1 MTGPAVVSIAR
12 IDPELARRSWGRV
25 QRLVAGDGL
34 GNAENLQCF
43 IAVFGHGD
51 PLPETIE
58 RVRRVLAAGTPD
70 RLRPHI
76 AVQAALS
83 SEPSA
88 DTPGTL
94 YVNWLFE
101 PGVPNELVEDIYMH
115 TLPLAIFAA
124 IQGAPKARVTWP
136 HDDEIAARVV
146 TAAAP
151 PKGGVQ

>member
-70 RLRPHI
+70 RRRARTSPFRP
-76 AVQAALS
+76 LS
-83 SEPSA
+83 RASR
-88 DTPGTL
+88 
-94 YVNWLFE
+94 
-101 PGVPNELVEDIYMH
+101 VP
-115 TLPLAIFAA
+115 TRP
-124 IQGAPKARVTWP
+124 ARCT
-136 HDDEIAARVV
+136 
-146 TAAAP
+146 
-151 PKGGVQ
+151 